1 MKLLEITNLF
11 NTVTK
16 LHPNFQNYHF
26 GWPSDMVRNVV
37 NNYDPEQSTGTLYP
51 AVLVSPPDIRVNPMD
66 LKTVY
71 SFRVHFIDLQ
81 GYNNNTLLDNNN
93 QVEQWSELF
102 ESGLQWF
109 RGVQNAN
116 KNLTKPA
123 YLGLLNDQINGGL
136 MSDAGTQRLIY
147 VYFDFE
153 VITSSTCTSLGITYP
168 DDAIAAGMPWPPSDT
183 IDKENIY
190 ARAGELLIDDEGDAL
205 IDDDGDG
212 LIDG

>member
-1 MKLLEITNLF
+1 
-11 NTVTK
+11 
-16 LHPNFQNYHF
+16 
-26 GWPSDMVRNVV
+26 MVPR
-37 NNYDPEQSTGTLYP
+37 S
-51 AVLVSPPDIRVNPMD
+51 A
-66 LKTVY
+66 
-71 SFRVHFIDLQ
+71 
-81 GYNNNTLLDNNN
+81 
-93 QVEQWSELF
+93 
-102 ESGLQWF
+102 
-109 RGVQNAN
+109 NAN